1 MPTEQPGGPGAE
13 GREPGRRPSPEARA
27 VGQVLAH
34 GRELGQD
41 LVDWIDL
48 KIEAEKLLFLEALN
62 EKANQAANY
71 AMVGGL
77 AAVGACLLLVA
88 AALGLGAWLGH
99 PAWGFL
105 ALGLAFL
112 LVGLGLYLVQPLWK
126 DLRRPALVE
135 EARLEPGAPQGQPG
149 PAPPG
154 KAASGS

>member
-1 MPTEQPGGPGAE
+1 MPTAEPGGPGT
-13 GREPGRRPSPEARA
+13 GNREPGRSQSPEARA

-48 KIEAEKLLFLEALN
+48 KIEAEKLQFLETLN

-71 AMVGGL
+71 AVVGGL
-77 AAVGACLLLVA
+77 AGVGGFLLLMA

-105 ALGLAFL
+105 ALGVAFL
-112 LVGLGLYLVQPLWK
+112 VVGLGLYLVQPTWK
-126 DLRRPALVE
+126 DLRRPAVVE
-135 EARLEPGAPQGQPG
+135 EARLAPGAPQGRPC
-149 PAPPG
+149 PAPPA
-154 KAASGS
+154 KESSGP